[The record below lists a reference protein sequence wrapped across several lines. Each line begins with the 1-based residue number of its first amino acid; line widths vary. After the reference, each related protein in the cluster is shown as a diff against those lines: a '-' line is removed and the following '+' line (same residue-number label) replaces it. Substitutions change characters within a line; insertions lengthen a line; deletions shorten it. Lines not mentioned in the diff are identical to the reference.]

1 MSEPVYII
9 GIDLGTTNSV
19 VAYTQANVQPGE
31 NPEIKLLEIP
41 QLVSSGTVEKRE
53 VLPSFVFIPGK
64 HDIAADGLKLPWD
77 NNQDLAVGEFARD
90 RGAELPQRL
99 ISSSKSWLCNTM
111 VDRNKPIL
119 PWECPDKSSK
129 KSPVEA
135 SSAILSHIRDAWN
148 YEIAT
153 TENGLEDSLLM
164 ENQDILLTVPASF
177 DAVARDLTVKAAE
190 MAGLKNITLLEEPQA
205 AFYAWIE
212 QEGDQWRKLVG
223 KDDLVLVCDIGGGT
237 TDFSL
242 ISVSENEGELALER
256 TAVGDHLLVGG
267 DNMDLA
273 LAYTVARE
281 MAEKGTKLDSW
292 QMRGLWHSCRTAK
305 EQLLSQPDRADYPVT
320 ILGRGTSLIGGTVK
334 TKLSRQTVEQVIL
347 DGFFPPC
354 EKNTRPVAP
363 QKTGIREMG
372 LVYESDPAVTH
383 HMAKFLDEASQDEPD
398 LLAPSAILF
407 NGGIMKS
414 DLVRKR
420 IMEVLNSWMASDDL
434 SGLREIDASD
444 FDLAVAR
451 GAAYFGMARRGKGI
465 RIRGGLN
472 KSYYIG
478 IAAAMPSVPG
488 MPAPIKAICVGSF
501 GMEEGTDETLT
512 DQEFALVVG
521 EPVVFDFL
529 GSTKRHLDKVG
540 VVVEDWEGDI
550 QKITTMETTL
560 DGDYGNVVPVNLEV
574 KVTEIGT
581 LELWC
586 VSGETGKRWKLEFN
600 VREKETLG
608 TG

>member
-64 HDIAADGLKLPWD
+64 HDIAADGLTLPWED
-77 NNQDLAVGEFARD
+77 NQDLAVGEFARD

-135 SSAILSHIRDAWN
+135 SSAILSHIRNAWN

-153 TENGLEDSLLM
+153 TENGVENSLLM

-242 ISVSENEGELALER
+242 SAFRKMRENWHLNVLPSEIIFWWVEIIWIWLWPMQWPGKCLKKEQNLIHGRCEDCG
-256 TAVGDHLLVGG
+256 
-267 DNMDLA
+267 
-273 LAYTVARE
+273 TVA
-281 MAEKGTKLDSW
+281 
-292 QMRGLWHSCRTAK
+292 
-305 EQLLSQPDRADYPVT
+305 EQLRNSFF
-320 ILGRGTSLIGGTVK
+320 
-334 TKLSRQTVEQVIL
+334 LSRIEQT
-347 DGFFPPC
+347 
-354 EKNTRPVAP
+354 
-363 QKTGIREMG
+363 IR
-372 LVYESDPAVTH
+372 
-383 HMAKFLDEASQDEPD
+383 
-398 LLAPSAILF
+398 
-407 NGGIMKS
+407 
-414 DLVRKR
+414 
-420 IMEVLNSWMASDDL
+420 
-434 SGLREIDASD
+434 
-444 FDLAVAR
+444 
-451 GAAYFGMARRGKGI
+451 
-465 RIRGGLN
+465 
-472 KSYYIG
+472 
-478 IAAAMPSVPG
+478 
-488 MPAPIKAICVGSF
+488 
-501 GMEEGTDETLT
+501 
-512 DQEFALVVG
+512 
-521 EPVVFDFL
+521 
-529 GSTKRHLDKVG
+529 
-540 VVVEDWEGDI
+540 
-550 QKITTMETTL
+550 
-560 DGDYGNVVPVNLEV
+560 
-574 KVTEIGT
+574 
-581 LELWC
+581 
-586 VSGETGKRWKLEFN
+586 
-600 VREKETLG
+600 
-608 TG
+608 